1 MSTKKKSRKNKKYRP
16 SVGRL
21 HISVGN
27 QQVFGNLTLFLH
39 HMRHSEIVYQNGR
52 AVVPNAAEETC
63 YDAYEVLVLFAFFI
77 KHMAAQVKKDIDT
90 SALLVLAGLIDLGHD
105 VHDDTLTKVEKLA
118 ETGQAIASVL
128 TYDQVRVALDLA
140 IADRDAY
147 IS

>member
-1 MSTKKKSRKNKKYRP
+1 MSTKKKPRKHKKYRP

-52 AVVPNAAEETC
+52 AVVPNAAEGTC

-77 KHMAAQVKKDIDT
+77 KHMGALVRREIDT
-90 SALLVLAGLIDLGHD
+90 SALLVMAGLIDLGHD
-105 VHDDTLTKVEKLA
+105 VHEETLSKVEKLA
-118 ETGQAIASVL
+118 TTGQAIGAIVTIAQATAAL
-128 TYDQVRVALDLA
+128 TQA
-140 IADRDAY
+140 IADRDEY

>member
-1 MSTKKKSRKNKKYRP
+1 MSTKKKPRKQKKYRP

-52 AVVPNAAEETC
+52 AVVQNAAEGTC

-77 KHMAAQVKKDIDT
+77 KHMGAQVKREIDT
-90 SALLVLAGLIDLGHD
+90 SALLVMAGLIDLGHD
-105 VHDDTLTKVEKLA
+105 VHEDTMRKVERIS

-140 IADRDAY
+140 ISDRDEY

>member
-1 MSTKKKSRKNKKYRP
+1 MSTKKKSRKHKKYRP

-27 QQVFGNLTLFLH
+27 QVVFGNLTLFLH
-39 HMRHSEIVYQNGR
+39 QMRHSEIVYQNGR

-77 KHMAAQVKKDIDT
+77 KHMAAQVKKEIDT

-105 VHDDTLTKVEKLA
+105 VHDDTLSKVEKLA
-118 ETGQAIASVL
+118 ATGQAIASVL
-128 TYDQVRVALDLA
+128 TYDQVRVSLDLA
-140 IADRDAY
+140 IADRDEY